1 MLRDPTPLDA
11 VDPDIRALIDTRL
24 QELGGIVDD
33 IHEFVTFIVVE
44 AGDTADAVDAALGFP
59 VLTNRFDGTA
69 YGAADFS
76 PSWDV
81 LEEHPSCYELVY
93 CWCRRQ
99 SEPGAEVRLSQSMH
113 LKSAAG
119 QELTKRSTGSL
130 QWRHLA
136 HFPAS
141 ANNLLQS
148 A

>member
-93 CWCRRQ
+93 VLGDDGHGVTVFIEKRPDVPDELLAMC
-99 SEPGAEVRLSQSMH
+99 AEY
-113 LKSAAG
+113 AG
-119 QELTKRSTGSL
+119 SSVPIADGTDT
-130 QWRHLA
+130 
-136 HFPAS
+136 
-141 ANNLLQS
+141 
-148 A
+148 